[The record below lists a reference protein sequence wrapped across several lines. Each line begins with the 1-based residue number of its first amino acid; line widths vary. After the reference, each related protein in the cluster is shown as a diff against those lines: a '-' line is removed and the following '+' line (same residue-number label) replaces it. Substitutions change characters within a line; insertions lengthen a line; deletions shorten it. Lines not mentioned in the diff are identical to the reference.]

1 MKERP
6 ATSSARLD
14 QSARRRVR
22 RTDGETDFIA
32 QLLPNAGPLNMNS
45 NNKDVLEEAFCVAMR
60 SFALAPC
67 ARRMVRRFQSAEFEG
82 GLNAKPK
89 LLPDQLI
96 SDATAHAPDVRAHA
110 IFQMFLGRPE
120 RPPPT
125 SRHVCTTLNSR
136 RGRSIEGGKLTEGFE
151 PLRLKIIRA
160 PKSPFQA
167 SVREFSTEV
176 LPRLFC
182 ADVMMI
188 CLFRYQ
194 LPFLTAAFTTR
205 IVAGRTPRR

>member
-1 MKERP
+1 
-6 ATSSARLD
+6 
-14 QSARRRVR
+14 
-22 RTDGETDFIA
+22 
-32 QLLPNAGPLNMNS
+32 
-45 NNKDVLEEAFCVAMR
+45 VL
-60 SFALAPC
+60 PC
-67 ARRMVRRFQSAEFEG
+67 ARLRLRRAQVRWCAVFNQPSSRG

-89 LLPDQLI
+89 VLPDQLI

-110 IFQMFLGRPE
+110 IFQMFSGRHE
-120 RPPPT
+120 QPPPT

-136 RGRSIEGGKLTEGFE
+136 RGRSIEGGELTEGFE
-151 PLRLKIIRA
+151 PLRHEIIRA
-160 PKSPFQA
+160 PKSSLQA
-167 SVREFSTEV
+167 SARGCSTEI

-188 CLFRYQ
+188 CLFRCQ